1 MNRRRTGFAVFEG
14 KPKTAEQQRQAIESE
29 LRALPELEAP
39 GTIWQAIEQRL
50 DAGDRRQRRFL
61 KRAFAAGA
69 VAAALSAVILLSLR
83 NPAPAPHQV
92 AGAAVPEELMAELIE
107 RSRLAESRRRSLQL
121 FEGARLAAVQ
131 RAVSPG
137 AVGHGAAARG
147 VAARGANAQE
157 AGAQE
162 TGAWGMEARGMEAQ
176 GMEARRLLAARIA
189 SVDASLNRLA
199 TVGAAEPAAQE
210 RLWRE
215 RVELMDTLMRAEQVQ
230 REEFI
235 RRAVY

>member
-1 MNRRRTGFAVFEG
+1 M
-14 KPKTAEQQRQAIESE
+14 
-29 LRALPELEAP
+29 EA
-39 GTIWQAIEQRL
+39 R
-50 DAGDRRQRRFL
+50 
-61 KRAFAAGA
+61 
-69 VAAALSAVILLSLR
+69 
-83 NPAPAPHQV
+83 
-92 AGAAVPEELMAELIE
+92 
-107 RSRLAESRRRSLQL
+107 
-121 FEGARLAAVQ
+121 
-131 RAVSPG
+131 
-137 AVGHGAAARG
+137 
-147 VAARGANAQE
+147 
-157 AGAQE
+157 
-162 TGAWGMEARGMEAQ
+162 GMEARGMEAQ